1 VNNILDELP
10 CRAGWLTAARPDPIT
25 GLVAFPDLYPR
36 AVVDALDSAAAEHT
50 LLGLAIGDVDDL
62 KTHVEHTNATD
73 PDSFGHLAGN
83 ALMTRLGAVCRQWF
97 ADTAFPDGCVSTFG
111 GDEVIVAATGI
122 TEPGFTAA
130 VIDLRD
136 RCRDVL
142 PCTVSFAAAVVGPD
156 LAWPSAD
163 PAVRA
168 KFLLAAV
175 DRALFAAKTARRTA
189 GGPAGVVVTVDLAQ
203 AVRDAA

>member
-1 VNNILDELP
+1 MNNILDELP
-10 CRAGWLTAARPDPIT
+10 CKAGWLTGARSDPIT

-50 LLGLAIGDVDDL
+50 LFGLAIGDVDDL
-62 KTHVEHTNATD
+62 KIHVEHTNATD

-83 ALMTRLGAVCRQWF
+83 ALMTELGAVCREWF
-97 ADTAFPDGCVSTFG
+97 ADTELPAGCVSTFG
-111 GDEVIVAATGI
+111 GDEVIIVATGI
-122 TEPGFTAA
+122 TERGFTDS
-130 VIDLRD
+130 VTDLRD
-136 RCRDVL
+136 RCRDAL
-142 PCTVSFAAAVVGPD
+142 PCTVSFASTVVGPG
-156 LAWPSAD
+156 LVWPSKD

-175 DRALFAAKTARRTA
+175 DRALFAAKASRRAAR
-189 GGPAGVVVTVDLAQ
+189 GPAGAVVTVDLAQ